1 MLYLNYMDR
10 LPDEIINYIHILN
23 HINVIICA
31 WRSYSIKKRIS
42 IMLLTKINSRQER
55 YVTIPYTY
63 NLLQYSFKFIHQNEK
78 NILYKRILLKTVNSL
93 VENEDVNGIYSIY
106 YDKID
111 NLFNTLL
118 ELNIIK
124 CN

>member
-1 MLYLNYMDR
+1 
-10 LPDEIINYIHILN
+10 
-23 HINVIICA
+23 
-31 WRSYSIKKRIS
+31 
-42 IMLLTKINSRQER
+42 MLLKRINSRQER

-93 VENEDVNGIYSIY
+93 VENEDVNGVYSIY

-118 ELNIIK
+118 ELNVIK

>member
-1 MLYLNYMDR
+1 MLSLNYMDR
-10 LPDEIINYIHILN
+10 LPDEIINYIYILN
-23 HINVIICA
+23 HIRVIIRV
-31 WRSYSIKKRIS
+31 WRSYSCKKRIS
-42 IMLLTKINSRQER
+42 IILLIRINSRQER

-63 NLLQYSFKFIHQNEK
+63 NLLQYSFKFIHQNEN

-111 NLFNTLL
+111 NLYNMLL

-124 CN
+124 L